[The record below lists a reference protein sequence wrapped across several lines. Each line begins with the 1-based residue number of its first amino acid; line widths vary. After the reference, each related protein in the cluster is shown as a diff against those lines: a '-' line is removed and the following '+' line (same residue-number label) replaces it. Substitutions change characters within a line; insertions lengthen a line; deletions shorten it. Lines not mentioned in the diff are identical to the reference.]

1 MLVGLCWPLAILV
14 DLMKKVCATCG
25 ESKNASPSKSS
36 QFSWR
41 KDRSRY
47 YNDCKVCRNAK
58 QRKKENEIQARVSN
72 TEKEAIE
79 NNRYGFLA
87 GAVVYQAVRDRAD
100 EFFETRWYEEL
111 RDAANIEECNVLR
124 CRKHIG
130 G

>member
-1 MLVGLCWPLAILV
+1 
-14 DLMKKVCATCG
+14 MKKPCATCG
-25 ESKNASPSKSS
+25 LPKTASPSKSS

-41 KDRSRY
+41 KDRGRY

-130 G
+130 GLDVELQDFG